1 MLLLAPFTIRV
12 ASAGCSAPIIFVD
25 ARSATPGETIVI
37 TGDGWRDD
45 CSDTSIGPRGACAA
59 EPEPDHPLSDIVIE
73 IRRIGDLEGRRL
85 LAEDVTADGEFQFRL
100 EVTVPQLEP
109 GKYVLL
115 AHTGSV
121 SGNPR
126 PKLQIEAG

>member
-1 MLLLAPFTIRV
+1 MLLLAPFTITV
-12 ASAGCSAPIIFVD
+12 ASAGCSSPIIFVE
-25 ARSATPGETIVI
+25 ATSAAPGETIVI
-37 TGDGWRDD
+37 TGEGWRDD
-45 CSDTSIGPRGACAA
+45 CSDTSVGPRGACAA

-73 IRRIGDLEGRRL
+73 IRRVGDLETLR
-85 LAEDVTADGEFQFRL
+85 LAEDGAADGEFEFRL

-121 SGNPR
+121 SGFPR